1 MIFASNVFTAHPGH
15 ADEFTGL
22 MGNMLVTILEH
33 DVKAAIKVTVS
44 GTNTTEVFIN
54 SVFNDMQDFSAATAN
69 MRRSSKWVEAY
80 MALGNSMAVNPVDS
94 FIAEVLPGFDEI
106 PSLSE
111 GVIMANMWKPLSG
124 RLADLK
130 AGMSIAKD
138 MHISHG
144 ASSVRAYQVYGGRYT
159 GCFGYNVTFPDMHA
173 MGSWWDAGAEDN
185 AKFFDEAGKNPSADL
200 HAQIIM
206 DNPAVIGK

>member
-1 MIFASNVFTAHPGH
+1 MIFASNVFSAQPGH
-15 ADEFTGL
+15 ADECTGL
-22 MGNMLVTILEH
+22 MGNRMGTGREH
-33 DVKAAIKVTVS
+33 DVKAAIKVNVS
-44 GTNTTEVFIN
+44 GKDTTEVFIN
-54 SVFNDMQDFSAATAN
+54 SVFDNMQDFSTATAN

-80 MALGNSMAVNPVDS
+80 MALGNSAAVNPVDS
-94 FIAEVLPGFDEI
+94 FVAEVLPGFDEL

-111 GVIMANMWKPLSG
+111 GVIMANMWRPLPG

-144 ASSVRAYQVYGGRYT
+144 ASSVRAFQLYGGRYT
-159 GCFGYNVTFPDMHA
+159 GCFGYNVSFPDMHA
-173 MGSWWDAGAEDN
+173 MGSWWDAGADDN
-185 AKFFDEAGKNPSADL
+185 AKFFDEAGKNPSAEL
-200 HAQIIM
+200 QAQIIM